1 MPLAGGALTAVEWT
15 VDAYETETGEKPA
28 WRFLDSLEGRDLAD
42 AYALLKALRE
52 HGNALRRPHS
62 AALEDGLFELRGKQ
76 VRLFYIFLPGRTARL
91 LDGEIKKRNDI
102 PAATLTRI
110 RKLQKDAL
118 RRYQERHRRK
128 R

>member
-1 MPLAGGALTAVEWT
+1 MVEWT

-42 AYALLKALRE
+42 AYALMRALRE
-52 HGNALRRPHS
+52 HGNELRRPHS

-76 VRLFYIFLPGRTARL
+76 VRPFYIFLPGRTARL

-102 PAATLTRI
+102 PAATLTRM